1 MNSQRKLQDKQQ
13 ARPEISPR
21 DTASKLSPGLYLVAT
36 PIGNLADI
44 TVRALEVLRD
54 CDVIMCEDRRTTAR
68 LLRHYGIGTP
78 TQSYHDHSAASV
90 RAGIIDRLR
99 DGARIALVSDAG
111 TPLISDPGYK
121 LVRMAVA
128 EGLQVSALP
137 GACAPVMALS
147 LSGLPTDRFFFAG
160 FLPPR
165 QTARKAQLR
174 QLAAVPGTLIFFE
187 SPRRLAGCLGDMAGI
202 LGDRPAAVARELS
215 KLFEEVVRGNLTELA
230 DRYAADGP
238 PKGEIVILIGAPE
251 DGAPQQSEALA
262 SDLDSRL
269 QAELAQYRL
278 KEAVARV
285 TADTG
290 LPRKQVYA
298 RALSL
303 SGQE

>member
-13 ARPEISPR
+13 ARPETNPR
-21 DTASKLSPGLYLVAT
+21 DAASKLPPGLYLVAT

-44 TVRALEVLRD
+44 TVRALEALRA
-54 CDVIMCEDRRTTAR
+54 CDVIMCEDRRATAR
-68 LLRHYGIGTP
+68 LLRHYAITTP
-78 TQSYHDHSAASV
+78 TQSYHDHSTASV
-90 RAGIIDRLR
+90 RTAIIDRLR

-128 EGLQVSALP
+128 EGLHVSALP

-165 QTARKAQLR
+165 QSARKAQLR

-187 SPRRLAGCLGDMAGI
+187 SPRRLVGSLADMAEI
-202 LGDRPAAVARELS
+202 FGDRPAAVARELS
-215 KLFEEVVRGNLTELA
+215 KLFEEVVRGSLPTLA
-230 DRYAADGP
+230 ERYAQDGP
-238 PKGEIVILIGAPE
+238 PKGEIVILIGASE
-251 DGAPQQSEALA
+251 EVSQQQSEALA

-269 QAELAQYRL
+269 QTELAQYRL

-298 RALSL
+298 RALAL
-303 SGQE
+303 SGQD

>member
-13 ARPEISPR
+13 AKPETNLR
-21 DTASKLSPGLYLVAT
+21 DEASKLPPGLYLVAT
-36 PIGNLADI
+36 PIGNLGDI
-44 TVRALEVLRD
+44 TLRALETLRG
-54 CDVIMCEDRRTTAR
+54 CDVIMCEDRRATAR
-68 LLRHYGIGTP
+68 LLQHYGVATP
-78 TQSYHDHSAASV
+78 TQSYHDHSTASV
-90 RAGIIDRLR
+90 RTAIIERLR

-128 EGLQVSALP
+128 EGLHVSALP

-165 QTARKAQLR
+165 QAARKAQLR

-187 SPRRLAGCLGDMAGI
+187 SPRRLAACLADMAGI
-202 LGDRPAAVARELS
+202 FGDRPAAVARELS
-215 KLFEEVVRGNLTELA
+215 KFFEEVVRGSLSELA
-230 DRYAADGP
+230 QRYGADGP
-238 PKGEIVILIGAPE
+238 PKGEIVILIDSPE
-251 DGAPQQSEALA
+251 AVPGQTGDMPE

-269 QAELAQYRL
+269 QAELSRYRL

-298 RALSL
+298 RALAL
-303 SGQE
+303 SGQD

>member
-1 MNSQRKLQDKQQ
+1 MNSQRKLQDEQQ
-13 ARPEISPR
+13 ARPETNPR
-21 DTASKLSPGLYLVAT
+21 DAASKLPPGLYLVAT

-44 TVRALEVLRD
+44 TVRALDVLRA
-54 CDVIMCEDRRTTAR
+54 CDVIMCEDRRATAR
-68 LLRHYGIGTP
+68 LLQHYAITTP

-90 RAGIIDRLR
+90 RKGIIERLR

-128 EGLQVSALP
+128 EGLHVSALP

-165 QTARKAQLR
+165 QSARKAQLR

-187 SPRRLAGCLGDMAGI
+187 SPRRLAGCLADMAEI
-202 LGDRPAAVARELS
+202 FGDRPAAVARELS
-215 KLFEEVVRGNLTELA
+215 KLFEEVVRGSLPTLA
-230 DRYAADGP
+230 ERYAEDGP
-238 PKGEIVILIGAPE
+238 PKGEIVILIGASE
-251 DGAPQQSEALA
+251 EVSQQQSEALA

-298 RALSL
+298 RALAL
-303 SGQE
+303 SGQD

>member
-13 ARPEISPR
+13 ARPETNPR
-21 DTASKLSPGLYLVAT
+21 DAASKLPPGLYLVAT

-44 TVRALEVLRD
+44 TVRALDVLRA
-54 CDVIMCEDRRTTAR
+54 CDVIMCEDRRATAR
-68 LLRHYGIGTP
+68 LLQHYAITTP

-90 RAGIIDRLR
+90 RKGIIERLR

-128 EGLQVSALP
+128 EGLHVSALP

-165 QTARKAQLR
+165 QSARKAQLR

-187 SPRRLAGCLGDMAGI
+187 SPRRLVGSLADMAEI
-202 LGDRPAAVARELS
+202 FGDRPAAVARELS
-215 KLFEEVVRGNLTELA
+215 KLFEEVVRGSLPTLA
-230 DRYAADGP
+230 ERYAEDGP
-238 PKGEIVILIGAPE
+238 PKGEIVILIGASE
-251 DGAPQQSEALA
+251 EVSQQQSEALA

-298 RALSL
+298 RALAL
-303 SGQE
+303 SGQD